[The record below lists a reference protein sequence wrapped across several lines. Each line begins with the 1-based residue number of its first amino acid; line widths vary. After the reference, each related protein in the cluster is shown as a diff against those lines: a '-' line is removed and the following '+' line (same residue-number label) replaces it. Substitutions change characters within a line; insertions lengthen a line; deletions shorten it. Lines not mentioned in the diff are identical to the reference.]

1 MKPQVT
7 QVAQNFR
14 HALGSAAAGVA
25 PLAARFDGALS
36 HRCVE
41 LLALGLFAAAG
52 YALYVYP
59 PVQSSGCGEAGI
71 GLNPFT
77 GRLVEVHEGAAL
89 VVPGLHELRRFSRHD
104 QVYRQAEGLSAS
116 GAPFQAVE
124 GLSLGVDVSARDALD
139 PKQIATMARNLPADL
154 NGEVVQPVVQ
164 EVLYET
170 LERYTVREI
179 FASKRQE
186 IPQALE
192 PEFKLCP
199 AADGVVRQSVTIG
212 NLDLPRDCKAG
223 MENLLFEGLAIE
235 EMRYTLELKE
245 MQVKQSGLAAEAE
258 RSRRE
263 RQSGAAA
270 QVRRI
275 EAAAEPDSRQKLAD
289 ADAYRQD
296 RLGKIASEQLARDGA
311 LISKNPLP
319 IQKTLADKLADKIS
333 VIIAP
338 PPSDGGF
345 IGATLLGSAQV
356 TRAASPRMPG
366 SDPMAAAESV
376 EEGQ

>member
-1 MKPQVT
+1 M
-7 QVAQNFR
+7 
-14 HALGSAAAGVA
+14 
-25 PLAARFDGALS
+25 
-36 HRCVE
+36 
-41 LLALGLFAAAG
+41 
-52 YALYVYP
+52 
-59 PVQSSGCGEAGI
+59 
-71 GLNPFT
+71 
-77 GRLVEVHEGAAL
+77 
-89 VVPGLHELRRFSRHD
+89 
-104 QVYRQAEGLSAS
+104 
-116 GAPFQAVE
+116 
-124 GLSLGVDVSARDALD
+124 ARDALD

-186 IPQALE
+186 ISQALE

-263 RQSGAAA
+263 RQSEAAA

-275 EAAAEPDSRQKLAD
+275 EAAGGLDAARQVARAPGEAGNATDDPGLDDQPASMMDS
-289 ADAYRQD
+289 
-296 RLGKIASEQLARDGA
+296 
-311 LISKNPLP
+311 N
-319 IQKTLADKLADKIS
+319 
-333 VIIAP
+333 IAP
-338 PPSDGGF
+338 TNQETRV
-345 IGATLLGSAQV
+345 ATALRVLL
-356 TRAASPRMPG
+356 TLRALPR
-366 SDPMAAAESV
+366 STIW
-376 EEGQ
+376 